1 MCMCSAGD
9 GGGGDN
15 ASGGDFLCPALCCL
29 KIYDKYCDLLLVPIF
44 FSKYDDYG
52 ALLLMP
58 ILVNTMSL
66 VF

>member
-15 ASGGDFLCPALCCL
+15 AGGGDFLCPALCCL
-29 KIYDKYCDLLLVPIF
+29 KIYDKYCDLLLVSHAHF
-44 FSKYDDYG
+44 GKH
-52 ALLLMP
+52 
-58 ILVNTMSL
+58 MSL